1 MLLVIIAIVGASL
14 TYSSVANYI
23 TQLMVQ
29 GGEID
34 NIKIDMAYLG
44 EGLELDRVWVTVR
57 NAGSER
63 TFLIDTV
70 YIFDDKDVY
79 LIATVANL
87 NCEPSNV
94 LSSGLGAGEVVKLYK
109 EGDNLYNLT
118 IGEWY
123 TIKVVT
129 VNGGQAVYKVLCSK
143 TT

>member
-14 TYSSVANYI
+14 IYSSVANYI

-57 NAGSER
+57 NAGSEK

-70 YIFDDKDVY
+70 YIY
-79 LIATVANL
+79 LMIRT
-87 NCEPSNV
+87 S
-94 LSSGLGAGEVVKLYK
+94 
-109 EGDNLYNLT
+109 T
-118 IGEWY
+118 
-123 TIKVVT
+123 
-129 VNGGQAVYKVLCSK
+129 
-143 TT
+143 